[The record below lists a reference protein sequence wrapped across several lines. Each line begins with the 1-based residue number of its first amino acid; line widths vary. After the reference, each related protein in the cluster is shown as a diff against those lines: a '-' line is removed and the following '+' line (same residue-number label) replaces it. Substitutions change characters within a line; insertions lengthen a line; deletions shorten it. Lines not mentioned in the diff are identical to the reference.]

1 MRGINKVIVYFLLD
15 FSDTRGRGGMLLF
28 MSNIEN
34 DEYINKKVNDNRQYL
49 NMMLKKQY
57 NQEEIDRILAGY
69 NVKRKVTIRVN
80 TIKSNK
86 NKIIEELAKIGAEFD
101 EVKWSENALII
112 NNKSEKDLEDL
123 DIYKN
128 GEIYLQSLSSML
140 PPIVLNPQ
148 EKEDILDMTAAP
160 GGKTTQIAALTNNN
174 ANITACELNAI
185 RAERLKFNVEKQ
197 GASSV
202 FVMQKDSRN
211 IDDYF
216 SFDKILLDAPCSGS
230 GTLDFNDETTFKFFS
245 QKLVEKSQKA
255 QLTLLNKALK
265 VLKPGKEMVY
275 STCSILSCENEDIVN
290 QALKLAN
297 AKIVP
302 IEFEGMEDLPVLPT
316 KIEGTICVC
325 PNEFFEGF
333 FVAKIRKN

>member
-1 MRGINKVIVYFLLD
+1 
-15 FSDTRGRGGMLLF
+15 MLLF

-325 PNEFFEGF
+325 PNGFFEGF